1 MVLNGGVSQTILLQC
16 LLNPSLRLDVGF
28 GIFSLGNWRG
38 WDCYHPA
45 AMAASGYGCMV
56 C

>member
-1 MVLNGGVSQTILLQC
+1 MVLSGGVSQTILLQR

-28 GIFSLGNWRG
+28 GTFPLGNWRG
-38 WDCYHPA
+38 WDFYHPA
-45 AMAASGYGCMV
+45 AMAASGCGYMV